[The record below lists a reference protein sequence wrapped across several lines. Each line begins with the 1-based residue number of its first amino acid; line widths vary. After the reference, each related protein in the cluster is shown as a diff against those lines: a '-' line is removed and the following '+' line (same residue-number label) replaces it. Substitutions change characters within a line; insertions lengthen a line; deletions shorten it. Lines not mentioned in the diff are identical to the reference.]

1 MNTEK
6 LKVHF
11 TDRSLIEPTNP
22 IDVNLI
28 GAGGTGSQVLTGL
41 ARMNHALTAL
51 GHAGLQVRLWDD
63 DVITE
68 ANLGRQLFAE
78 CETGLHKSV
87 ALINRTNRFFGTN
100 WKAQAEKFQKTELGR
115 TPENAMATIYISCV
129 DNVAARFE
137 IADILRSLSRE
148 RMYRNHP
155 KYWMDFGNSQC
166 TGQVILSTI
175 GNIHQPHSEKY
186 ETVASLPFITDE
198 FGGLLQSSEDADNTP
213 SCSLAEAL
221 DKQDLYINSSLAQMG
236 CSLLWN
242 MFRNAMTENRGFFFN
257 LDNFISQPLKVA

>member
-1 MNTEK
+1 MYGSW
-6 LKVHF
+6 V
-11 TDRSLIEPTNP
+11 RVP
-22 IDVNLI
+22 
-28 GAGGTGSQVLTGL
+28 TGSPKAQEIAPFFLFIAEKGHSEQINKSFFIIS
-41 ARMNHALTAL
+41 NHTD
-51 GHAGLQVRLWDD
+51 W
-63 DVITE
+63 
-68 ANLGRQLFAE
+68 
-78 CETGLHKSV
+78 CP
-87 ALINRTNRFFGTN
+87 
-100 WKAQAEKFQKTELGR
+100 KAQAEKFQKTQLGR

-166 TGQVILSTI
+166 TGQVILSTM

-198 FGGLLQSSEDADNTP
+198 FGGLLQRSEDTDNIP

-242 MFRNAMTENRGFFFN
+242 MFRNGMTQNRGFFFN

>member
-1 MNTEK
+1 MNTTK

-11 TDRSLIEPTNP
+11 TDSSLIEPTNP
-22 IDVNLI
+22 IDVALI

-41 ARMNHALTAL
+41 ARMNHALTTL
-51 GHAGLQVRLWDD
+51 GHAGLQIRLWDD

-68 ANLGRQLFAE
+68 ANLGRQLFAD

-87 ALINRTNRFFGTN
+87 ALINRINRFFGTN
-100 WKAQAEKFQKTELGR
+100 WKAEAEKFQKTELGR
-115 TPENAMATIYISCV
+115 TPEHAKATTYISCV

-137 IADILRSLSRE
+137 IAEILRRLSRE
-148 RMYRNHP
+148 RLYRNHP
-155 KYWMDFGNSQC
+155 KYWMDFGNSQY

-175 GNIHQPHSEKY
+175 GNINQPRSEKY
-186 ETVASLPFITDE
+186 ETVANLPFITDE
-198 FGGLLQSSEDADNTP
+198 FGGLLQRSEDTDNTP

-242 MFRNAMTENRGFFFN
+242 LFRNGMTQHRGFFLN
-257 LDNFISQPLKVA
+257 LDNFISQPLRVA